1 MIEILMLPLGPL
13 QTNCYILACT
23 ETMMAAVIDP
33 SWNGRSLAATLDEQ
47 GYTLS
52 HILLTHSHFDHVG
65 GLAELKEENPAPIHI
80 HPEAVGMLSQATM
93 SAAFWNIR
101 ILAPPPPDEMLAD
114 GQILQIGRLALH
126 VLFTPGHAPG
136 HVSFYLPEH
145 NVLFSGDALFQGSI
159 GRTDLPGGNHALLL
173 RSIHEK
179 LLPLPDE
186 TQVLSGH
193 GPATSIGQEKQHN
206 PFLIDN

>member
-80 HPEAVGMLSQATM
+80 HPEAVEMLSQATM

-114 GQILQIGRLALH
+114 GQILQIGGLALH